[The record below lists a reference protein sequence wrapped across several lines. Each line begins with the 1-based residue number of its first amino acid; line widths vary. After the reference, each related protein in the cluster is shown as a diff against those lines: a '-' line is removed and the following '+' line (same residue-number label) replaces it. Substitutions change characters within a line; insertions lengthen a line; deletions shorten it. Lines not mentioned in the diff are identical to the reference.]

1 MFQKKKQSCN
11 FKILQVVD
19 LIFPYGLNGF
29 SFINENYSNV
39 SFGISMCRQ
48 NTALGR

>member
-29 SFINENYSNV
+29 SFEKEGMSLFVPSLLHFCKNI
-39 SFGISMCRQ
+39 
-48 NTALGR
+48 